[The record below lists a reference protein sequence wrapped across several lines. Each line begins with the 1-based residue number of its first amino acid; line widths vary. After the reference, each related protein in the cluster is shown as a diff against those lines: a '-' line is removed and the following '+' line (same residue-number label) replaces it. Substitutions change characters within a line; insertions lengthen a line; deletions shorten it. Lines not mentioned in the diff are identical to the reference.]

1 MTLLIDAWRYTLT
14 HLDEFSQAVFDH
26 LFILGASLG
35 IAILICLPLAILTS
49 RKHHLSENLVNVIAG
64 IRVIPSLAILFL
76 VVPYLGLGTK
86 AAIFALTILAMPPI
100 FINTTVSLQ
109 TIDPAILEAGRGM
122 GMSPAQIFCQVEAPL
137 ALPVILAGIQTSAV
151 EVTASATLAA
161 FVGSGGLGIY
171 ITRGFAQYDTAILL
185 VGAVP
190 VALLTLAIE
199 NVLALAQTAAS
210 APGRYYFQTGGKNG

>member
-1 MTLLIDAWRYTLT
+1 MTLLTNAWLYTFS
-14 HLDEFSQAVFDH
+14 HLDEFIQAVFDH
-26 LFILGASLG
+26 LFILSASLG

-49 RKHHLSENLVNVIAG
+49 QKMRLSQNLTDLIAG

-76 VVPYLGLGTK
+76 VVPYLGLGTN

-100 FINTTVSLQ
+100 FINTTTALQ
-109 TIDPAILEAGRGM
+109 TIEPEILESGRGM
-122 GMSPAQIFCQVEAPL
+122 GMSRSQLFWQVQVPL
-137 ALPVILAGIQTSAV
+137 ALPVILSGIQTSAV

-171 ITRGFAQYDTAILL
+171 ITRGFAQYDPAILL

-190 VALLTLAIE
+190 VALLTLTIE
-199 NVLALAQTAAS
+199 YLLAQAQRAAS
-210 APGRYYFQTGGKNG
+210 APGHYYSEPGGRNG